1 MTERVVDLFQN
12 SPSGPYSECVV
23 DFVIRD
29 SEQLRALQDIFV
41 NVEAERRASFL
52 RIQLDILREGVDQI
66 ILNHEGYH
74 I

>member
-12 SPSGPYSECVV
+12 GPSGPYSECVV

-41 NVEAERRASFL
+41 NEEAEGTTSLL
-52 RIQLDILREGVDQI
+52 RFQLNILREEVDQI
-66 ILNHEGYH
+66 VLSREGYH